1 MPALGDEPQAYLIR
15 NDGFQNEYYIV
26 ENRQQNG
33 WDASLPGNGIIVFH
47 VDYDKDLWV
56 STRAYVNTSSRQ
68 HYLIFPANNISSAT
82 TAFSK
87 NWSYPY
93 QKNNSL
99 TNTSTPA
106 AELWNANLDGT
117 KLMSKP
123 ITNMAVTGGLA
134 SFDFMGGTP
143 SGICS
148 QPSAS
153 SSHPSVLYR
162 MGDIYIIRNAQGKI
176 VKVNTGNSILK
187 LQ

>member
-1 MPALGDEPQAYLIR
+1 MSLYL
-15 NDGFQNEYYIV
+15 DG
-26 ENRQQNG
+26 
-33 WDASLPGNGIIVFH
+33 WA
-47 VDYDKDLWV
+47 
-56 STRAYVNTSSRQ
+56 
-68 HYLIFPANNISSAT
+68 
-82 TAFSK
+82 
-87 NWSYPY
+87 YPY
-93 QKNNSL
+93 LAKASL
-99 TNTSTPA
+99 TNTSSPA
-106 AELWNANLDGT
+106 ATLFNNNIDGT

-148 QPSAS
+148 QQPSAS

-176 VKVNTGNSILK
+176 VKVNTANSILK